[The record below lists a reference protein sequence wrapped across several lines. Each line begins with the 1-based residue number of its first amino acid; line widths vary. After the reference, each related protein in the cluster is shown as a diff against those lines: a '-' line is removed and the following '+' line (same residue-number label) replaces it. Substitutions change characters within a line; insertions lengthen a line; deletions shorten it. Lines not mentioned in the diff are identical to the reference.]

1 MTCGCVAGHQS
12 WRAIESLLPLSLA
25 SSLGCVA
32 FPRALARS
40 SVCDSR
46 LRHLIPASAPHSVAA
61 MSFFGFDTALPR
73 DKGRD
78 GGKRD
83 DPFDP
88 TDEQDQDDDAA
99 FEEKL
104 RGLTTG
110 AQEDVEIYTWG
121 GGGEGGYD
129 GLGDLL
135 EEAGDDLNND
145 TFGFGGQDVGKD
157 FDFSGT
163 GGGASTAAMSTSKKG
178 KTNDAAFAS
187 TLDDFWFTPQV
198 APTKHAAQHTSAAAP
213 APASTVQQQQP
224 VPRTMEEIEAELRA
238 SHQQRQ
244 QSSASITTPAPG
256 RHLTLEEVEAE
267 MIARRSQPLPPSSAT
282 PAELLHLMSESVSE
296 QQPPPAAISSTTFP
310 PLGSQTPPRSQI
322 ASPGS
327 FPSDPQSQQAHF
339 ARMRALLEAL
349 PPPLQ
354 GRILALPP
362 YMQFGAVESIAREF
376 PALTVAGRVE
386 KIPQQI
392 ENPKLWPRA
401 DGSAEEV
408 NAIRSLIEAAFGRLD
423 EAEQMERK
431 RQVRIAK
438 INAMSKYNNLM
449 TLSDKDFITRI
460 QVSQLVTSDPY
471 TDDFYAHIFFALRG
485 SGSAGAAATANPGL
499 MGKKPLTLGQQPEA
513 TPTTKTSRQKK
524 QQPSR
529 RETAMIRMQQQVERI
544 VQNRKERVE
553 KSAQGAALEGALGR
567 ISLSNTKTPR
577 QMLQV
582 DAVKDEVT
590 KTGEETGTGHAQ
602 DAVRQALKGASLGN
616 DGAAGLQKRPPL
628 TKLEVLSIL
637 ESLYDL
643 VLSLEQSRRNA
654 PANAK
659 EAEEGGAVEW
669 RQNRDEL
676 TAKLWTELRVLEPL
690 EISDPHPFVSLLST
704 VKGKKLLPRVLR
716 HLSSEQT
723 LTAMTMIVAS
733 FDSLDVVKESVL
745 LDEAVSAKARGGA
758 KAEKRSDVQ
767 RQTEAFAT
775 SIVPSMLTLM
785 TTAPMQIVSGM
796 LALFI
801 ERNDPV
807 RVAQS
812 KAGVAFLTIFLSR
825 AETLRQQVADGPTAN
840 ELSQWS
846 EIFNLLTQRLTHSST
861 QLSTL
866 FPSTRAKASLP
877 FGTTIEAARK
887 NQLELED
894 QAVWQLMAALAVS
907 ADMNQQQAIVTG
919 LREKILENVL
929 EAKQW
934 RANNLNSTSDE
945 GDIRIRNVNLLL
957 HALNLDAA
965 QITV

>member
-1 MTCGCVAGHQS
+1 
-12 WRAIESLLPLSLA
+12 
-25 SSLGCVA
+25 
-32 FPRALARS
+32 
-40 SVCDSR
+40 
-46 LRHLIPASAPHSVAA
+46 
-61 MSFFGFDTALPR
+61 MSFFGFDTSLPR
-73 DKGRD
+73 DKGSS
-78 GGKRD
+78 KPKQQQN

-88 TDEQDQDDDAA
+88 TNEQDEDDDAA

-104 RGLTTG
+104 RGLTAG

-135 EEAGDDLNND
+135 DEAGDDLNDD
-145 TFGFGGQDVGKD
+145 TFGFGGGDVGKD

-163 GGGASTAAMSTSKKG
+163 GGKSTTTTSTLTGLAGSKKS

-187 TLDDFWFTPQV
+187 TLDDFWFMPEVKSATPTSQPTSGV
-198 APTKHAAQHTSAAAP
+198 PFASGNQLQQQQQQQQAPVPVPAP
-213 APASTVQQQQP
+213 APAPKTL
-224 VPRTMEEIEAELRA
+224 EEIEAELRA
-238 SHQQRQ
+238 SHQKQK
-244 QSSASITTPAPG
+244 SIAVPVVERLP
-256 RHLTLEEVEAE
+256 LTLEEVEAE
-267 MIARRSQPLPPSSAT
+267 MLARRKQPPPPSSAL
-282 PAELLHLMSESVSE
+282 PPPEVSAMMQQFASE
-296 QQPPPAAISSTTFP
+296 QGQQGNSSISLFP
-310 PLGSQTPPRSQI
+310 PLGSKSPTRSQA
-322 ASPGS
+322 ASTAAS
-327 FPSDPQSQQAHF
+327 TETSNQQAHF
-339 ARMRALLEAL
+339 ARLRSLLEAL

-354 GRILALPP
+354 GRILNLAP

-386 KIPQQI
+386 KLPQQI

-408 NAIRSLIEAAFGRLD
+408 GAIRSMIEVAFSRLD

-431 RQVRIAK
+431 RHIRLAK
-438 INAMSKYNNLM
+438 ISAMSKYNNLM

-471 TDDFYAHIFFALRG
+471 TDDFYAHIYTALRG
-485 SGSAGAAATANPGL
+485 GTNSGL
-499 MGKKPLTLGQQPEA
+499 MGKQPMNTDQKPEA
-513 TPTTKTSRQKK
+513 AAAAPTPAKGGRQRK
-524 QQPSR
+524 QQTSR
-529 RETAMIRMQQQVERI
+529 RETAMMRMQQQVERI
-544 VQNRKERVE
+544 VQNRKDRIE
-553 KSAQGAALEGALGR
+553 KSTQGVALEGALGR
-567 ISLSNTKTPR
+567 VSLSSTKTPR

-582 DAVKDEVT
+582 DALKEEPNGT
-590 KTGEETGTGHAQ
+590 RKGEEEGTGHAQ

-616 DGAAGLQKRPPL
+616 DQSGQQKRPPL

-637 ESLYDL
+637 ENLYDL

-654 PANAK
+654 PANAN
-659 EAEEGGAVEW
+659 EGDDAEVTEW
-669 RQNRDEL
+669 RNNRENL
-676 TAKLWTELRVLEPL
+676 TAKLWKELRVLEPL

-704 VKGKKLLPRVLR
+704 IKGKRLLPRVLR
-716 HLSSEQT
+716 HLSTEQT

-733 FDSLDVVKESVL
+733 FDTLDVVRESVL
-745 LDEAVSAKARGGA
+745 LDEASSNRNNARLENRKDA
-758 KAEKRSDVQ
+758 Q

-807 RVAQS
+807 RAAQS
-812 KAGVAFLTIFLSR
+812 KAGIAFLTIFLSR
-825 AETLRQQVADGPTAN
+825 AETLRQQAATDGPSAS
-840 ELSQWS
+840 ELTQWS
-846 EIFNLLTQRLTHSST
+846 EIFNLLVQRLTYSST
-861 QLSTL
+861 QLSSL
-866 FPSTRAKASLP
+866 FPSTRAKMNLP
-877 FGTTIEAARK
+877 FGSFIDLQQK
-887 NQLELED
+887 DVLEVED
-894 QAVWQLMAALAVS
+894 QDVWQLMAALAVG
-907 ADMNQQQAIVTG
+907 ANMNQQQLIVTG

-934 RANNLNSTSDE
+934 QANNLNSISNDQ

-957 HALNLDAA
+957 HALGLDAA